1 MKSATKRRQRRAPF
15 AFETGGLPALPRKNE
30 NGSGMQERKR
40 YARMIVLRIIKR
52 IREL

>member
-1 MKSATKRRQRRAPF
+1 MKSATKPGKPRAPF

-30 NGSGMQERKR
+30 SESGKQERKR